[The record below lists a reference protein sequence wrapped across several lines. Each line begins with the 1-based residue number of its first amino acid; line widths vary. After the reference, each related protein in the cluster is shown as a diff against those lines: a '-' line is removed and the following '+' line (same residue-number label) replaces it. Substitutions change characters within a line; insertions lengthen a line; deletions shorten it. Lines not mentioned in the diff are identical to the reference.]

1 MLFRLLRR
9 RFKAAYEAEAEG
21 EGLCKRN
28 HIKRTNKGCTWG
40 WGGGTDIHMHDIS
53 LYNFCQF
60 ISSLLDPET
69 VYRDNTQCIA

>member
-21 EGLCKRN
+21 EGLGKRN

-40 WGGGTDIHMHDIS
+40 RGGGTYICKIFLCTIFANLFPACS
-53 LYNFCQF
+53 IPKLF
-60 ISSLLDPET
+60 IETIRNVLL
-69 VYRDNTQCIA
+69 N